1 MKLVIPFFMMNNFQS
16 LNHMVRSKAAYSAH
30 MFEVNVGLYCVKFI
44 AIRLM
49 MAEIHFKVKYMHISD
64 V

>member
-1 MKLVIPFFMMNNFQS
+1 
-16 LNHMVRSKAAYSAH
+16 MVRSKAAYSAH